1 MEEEQWMKR
10 KYKRFTQNHMYALAL
25 VHKAAGG
32 VKTYIREVLDFKR
45 GHKKY
50 DFSRKVFHSKF
61 DVVLEV
67 YLDVRRARR
76 LIRNPALFEEHFNHE
91 MRHLAAMIILAA
103 RIKPLKRKE
112 DADLMKFHFNQLV
125 GIKAQA
131 KKLKLELGRF

>member
-1 MEEEQWMKR
+1 MKR
-10 KYKRFTQNHMYALAL
+10 KYRRQTHMYALAL

-61 DVVLEV
+61 DVVLEE

-91 MRHLAAMIILAA
+91 MRILAAMIILAA

-131 KKLKLELGRF
+131 KKLKLELELGRV

>member
-1 MEEEQWMKR
+1 MKR
-10 KYKRFTQNHMYALAL
+10 KYRRFTQNHMYALAL

-32 VKTYIREVLDFKR
+32 VKTYIREVLDFR
-45 GHKKY
+45 CGYKKY

-61 DVVLEV
+61 DVVLEEF
-67 YLDVRRARR
+67 LDIRRARR
-76 LIRNPALFEEHFNHE
+76 LIRSPALFDEHFNHE
-91 MRHLAAMIILAA
+91 MRILAAMIILAA

-131 KKLKLELGRF
+131 KKLKLELGRV

>member
-1 MEEEQWMKR
+1 MKR
-10 KYKRFTQNHMYALAL
+10 KYRRQNHMYALAL

-61 DVVLEV
+61 DVVLEE

-76 LIRNPALFEEHFNHE
+76 LIRNLALFEEHFNHE
-91 MRHLAAMIILAA
+91 MRILAAMIILAA

-131 KKLKLELGRF
+131 KKLKLELELGRV

>member
-1 MEEEQWMKR
+1 MKR
-10 KYKRFTQNHMYALAL
+10 KYRRFTQNHMYALAL

-32 VKTYIREVLDFKR
+32 VKTYIREVLDFR
-45 GHKKY
+45 CGHKKY

-61 DVVLEV
+61 DVVLEEF
-67 YLDVRRARR
+67 LDIRRARR
-76 LIRNPALFEEHFNHE
+76 LIRNPALFDEHFNHE
-91 MRHLAAMIILAA
+91 MRILAAMIILAA

-131 KKLKLELGRF
+131 KKLKLELGRV

>member
-1 MEEEQWMKR
+1 MKR
-10 KYKRFTQNHMYALAL
+10 KYRRFTQNHMYALAL
-25 VHKAAGG
+25 VHRAAGG
-32 VKTYIREVLDFKR
+32 VKTYIREVLDFRR

-61 DVVLEV
+61 DVVLEEF
-67 YLDVRRARR
+67 LDIRRARR
-76 LIRNPALFEEHFNHE
+76 LIRNPTLFDEHFNHE
-91 MRHLAAMIILAA
+91 MRILAAMIILAA

-131 KKLKLELGRF
+131 KKLKLELGRV

>member
-1 MEEEQWMKR
+1 MKR
-10 KYKRFTQNHMYALAL
+10 KYRRQNHMYALAL
-25 VHKAAGG
+25 VHKVAGG

-61 DVVLEV
+61 DVVLEE

-91 MRHLAAMIILAA
+91 MRILAAMIILAA

-112 DADLMKFHFNQLV
+112 DADLMEFYFNQLV
-125 GIKAQA
+125 EIRLG
-131 KKLKLELGRF
+131 LKS

>member
-1 MEEEQWMKR
+1 MKR
-10 KYKRFTQNHMYALAL
+10 KYMRFTQNHMYALAL

-32 VKTYIREVLDFKR
+32 VKTYIREVLDFR
-45 GHKKY
+45 SGHKKY

-61 DVVLEV
+61 DVVLEEF
-67 YLDVRRARR
+67 LDIRRARR
-76 LIRNPALFEEHFNHE
+76 LIRNPDLFEEHFNHE

-131 KKLKLELGRF
+131 KKLKLELGRV

>member
-1 MEEEQWMKR
+1 MKR
-10 KYKRFTQNHMYALAL
+10 KYRRFTQNHMYALAL
-25 VHKAAGG
+25 VHRAAGG
-32 VKTYIREVLDFKR
+32 VKTYIREVLDFRR

-61 DVVLEV
+61 DVVLEEF
-67 YLDVRRARR
+67 LDIRRARR

-91 MRHLAAMIILAA
+91 MRLLAAMIILAA

-131 KKLKLELGRF
+131 KKLKLEVV

>member
-1 MEEEQWMKR
+1 MKR
-10 KYKRFTQNHMYALAL
+10 KYRRFTQNHMYALAL

-32 VKTYIREVLDFKR
+32 VKTYIREVLDFRR

-61 DVVLEV
+61 DVVLEEF
-67 YLDVRRARR
+67 LDIRRARR
-76 LIRNPALFEEHFNHE
+76 LIRNPVLFEEHFNHE

-112 DADLMKFHFNQLV
+112 EADRIVFYFNQLV
-125 GIKAQA
+125 EIKALA
-131 KKLKLELGRF
+131 KKLKLGRV

>member
-1 MEEEQWMKR
+1 MKR
-10 KYKRFTQNHMYALAL
+10 KYRRFTQNHMYALAL

-32 VKTYIREVLDFKR
+32 VKTYIREVLDFR
-45 GHKKY
+45 CWHKKY

-61 DVVLEV
+61 DVVLEEF
-67 YLDVRRARR
+67 LDIRRARR
-76 LIRNPALFEEHFNHE
+76 LIRNPALFDEHFNHE
-91 MRHLAAMIILAA
+91 MRILAAMIILAA

-131 KKLKLELGRF
+131 KKLKLELGRV

>member
-1 MEEEQWMKR
+1 MKR
-10 KYKRFTQNHMYALAL
+10 KYRRFTQNHMYALAL
-25 VHKAAGG
+25 VHRAAGG
-32 VKTYIREVLDFKR
+32 VKTYIREVLDLRR

-61 DVVLEV
+61 DVVLEEF
-67 YLDVRRARR
+67 LDIRRARR

-91 MRHLAAMIILAA
+91 MRLLAAMIILAA

-112 DADLMKFHFNQLV
+112 DADLMEFHFNQLV

-131 KKLKLELGRF
+131 KKLKLEVV

>member
-1 MEEEQWMKR
+1 
-10 KYKRFTQNHMYALAL
+10 MYALAL
-25 VHKAAGG
+25 VHRAAGG
-32 VKTYIREVLDFKR
+32 VKTYIREVLDFRR

-61 DVVLEV
+61 DVVLEEF
-67 YLDVRRARR
+67 LDIRRARR
-76 LIRNPALFEEHFNHE
+76 LIRNPALFDEHFNHE
-91 MRHLAAMIILAA
+91 MRILAAMIILAA

-131 KKLKLELGRF
+131 KKLKLELGRV

>member
-1 MEEEQWMKR
+1 
-10 KYKRFTQNHMYALAL
+10 MYALAL

-32 VKTYIREVLDFKR
+32 VKTYIREVLDFR
-45 GHKKY
+45 CGYKKY

-61 DVVLEV
+61 DVVLEEF
-67 YLDVRRARR
+67 LDIRRARR
-76 LIRNPALFEEHFNHE
+76 LIRSPALFDEHFNHE
-91 MRHLAAMIILAA
+91 MRILAAMIILAA

-131 KKLKLELGRF
+131 KKLKLELGRV

>member
-1 MEEEQWMKR
+1 MKR
-10 KYKRFTQNHMYALAL
+10 KYRRFTQNHMYALAL

-32 VKTYIREVLDFKR
+32 VKTYIREVLDFR
-45 GHKKY
+45 CVHKKY

-61 DVVLEV
+61 DVVLEEF
-67 YLDVRRARR
+67 LDIRRARR
-76 LIRNPALFEEHFNHE
+76 LIRNPALFDEHFNHE
-91 MRHLAAMIILAA
+91 MRILAAMIILAA

-131 KKLKLELGRF
+131 KKLKLEFGRV